1 MRIINPP
8 FLIVVLS
15 LFTTLSHSQN
25 PLTKDTKNIPY
36 IPLGDSY
43 TICQG
48 ANLNECWTELITI
61 ELNKKSIPVV
71 LITNPARSGW
81 TTRDLIEKELPLFEI
96 YKPDFT
102 TLLIGVND
110 WIQGVPAEE
119 FRKNFSLIID
129 RIQAVLPD
137 SNNIVIITIPDFS
150 SKPEGEKYSKGK
162 SITTGLTAFNE
173 IIFEEAAK
181 RKLTT
186 VDLFKVSQ
194 QMKYDKEMIAPD
206 GLHPSAKEYA
216 IWVRMIFPAAF
227 EVLKKYNPK

>member
-1 MRIINPP
+1 MSIIKAS
-8 FLIVVLS
+8 FMIVILS
-15 LFTTLSHSQN
+15 LFTTLSHPQN
-25 PLTKDTKNIPY
+25 TLSKDKRSIRY

-48 ANLNECWTELITI
+48 ANLNECWTELITVD
-61 ELNKKSIPVV
+61 LNKKSIPVV

-81 TTRDLIEKELPLFEI
+81 TTKDLIENELPLFEI

-110 WIQGVPAEE
+110 WVQGVPAEE
-119 FRKNFSLIID
+119 FRKNFSHIID

-137 SNNIVIITIPDFS
+137 SNNIVIISIPDFS
-150 SKPEGEKYSKGK
+150 TKPEGEKFSKGRN
-162 SITTGLTAFNE
+162 ITTGLTEFNE

-181 RKLTT
+181 RKVTV
-186 VDLFKVSQ
+186 VDLFKISQ
-194 QMKYDKEMIAPD
+194 QMKYDKEMIAAD

-216 IWVRMIFPAAF
+216 VWVRMIFPAAF
-227 EVLKKYNPK
+227 EILKKYKPK